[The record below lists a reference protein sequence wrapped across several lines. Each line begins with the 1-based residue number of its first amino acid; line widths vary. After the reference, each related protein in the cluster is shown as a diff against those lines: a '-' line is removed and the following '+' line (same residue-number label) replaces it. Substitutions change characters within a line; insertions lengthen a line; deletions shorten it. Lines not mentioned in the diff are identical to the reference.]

1 MSEGVEPRLVDA
13 PLAKPAQPTESMPR
27 EERARLSGYRRRFGI
42 VYVLL
47 ALATGVAVGA
57 LIVEAL
63 RDPAPSESLPTGT
76 AQAGPSEPG
85 ELGAMQIADQVQRN
99 YRLPNGDELVNVVA
113 SRNTLQDGNL
123 GYLRVGYQVI
133 RPGDGFKDKDSL
145 LVQPEDAIQY
155 SLCGAG
161 QSCAIPGTASTDR
174 GILVRRMGLE
184 LALRTLKFDPSVD
197 NVTVFLGPIPPP
209 AGVDGVVLIGAEHS
223 GELFGL
229 LADMQM
235 PYVLTW
241 ALDPSG
247 QHSCVGFDNRIA
259 AMRVANYLAD
269 IGHREFAMIHGVI
282 EGNDRARP
290 VLGASG
296 DVPAGFRQMVDE
308 YYRSLSKKQN

>member
-13 PLAKPAQPTESMPR
+13 PLATPAQPSESVPR

-63 RDPAPSESLPTGT
+63 RDPTPSEAVPTGST
-76 AQAGPSEPG
+76 PQLPVSEPG

-123 GYLRVGYQVI
+123 GYLRVRFQVI

-145 LVQPEDAIQY
+145 LVQPDDAIQY

-184 LALRTLKFDPSVD
+184 LALRTLKFDPSID

-209 AGVDGVVLIGAEHS
+209 QGVDAVVLMYRRNVLENQNPGLLSQPISRTLPGAERRI
-223 GELFGL
+223 EPGL
-229 LADMQM
+229 MPADVARRVDQ
-235 PYVLTW
+235 LTRSNLYYGVYQLIGGRD
-241 ALDPSG
+241 ALLQLQPFPKG
-247 QHSCVGFDNRIA
+247 
-259 AMRVANYLAD
+259 
-269 IGHREFAMIHGVI
+269 
-282 EGNDRARP
+282 
-290 VLGASG
+290 
-296 DVPAGFRQMVDE
+296 
-308 YYRSLSKKQN
+308 

>member
-13 PLAKPAQPTESMPR
+13 PLAKPAQTSDVPR

-63 RDPAPSESLPTGT
+63 RDPAPSETVPTGK
-76 AQAGPSEPG
+76 AQFNPSEPG

-123 GYLRVGYQVI
+123 GYLRVRFQII

-161 QSCAIPGTASTDR
+161 QSCAIPGTASADR

-184 LALRTLKFDPSVD
+184 LALRTMKFDPSVD

-209 AGVDGVVLIGAEHS
+209 QGVDGVVLMYRRNVLESQNPGILSQPISRTLPGSES
-223 GELFGL
+223 LIQPG
-229 LADMQM
+229 QM
-235 PYVLTW
+235 PSAVARRVDQLTRSNLYYGVYQLIGGRD
-241 ALDPSG
+241 ALLQLQP
-247 QHSCVGFDNRIA
+247 F
-259 AMRVANYLAD
+259 
-269 IGHREFAMIHGVI
+269 
-282 EGNDRARP
+282 P
-290 VLGASG
+290 
-296 DVPAGFRQMVDE
+296 
-308 YYRSLSKKQN
+308 

>member
-1 MSEGVEPRLVDA
+1 MSEGVGPRLVDA
-13 PLAKPAQPTESMPR
+13 PLAKPAQTSDVPR

-63 RDPAPSESLPTGT
+63 RDPAPSETVPTGK
-76 AQAGPSEPG
+76 AQFNPSEPG

-123 GYLRVGYQVI
+123 GYLRVRFQII

-161 QSCAIPGTASTDR
+161 QSCAIPGTASADR

-184 LALRTLKFDPSVD
+184 LALRTMKFDPSVD

-209 AGVDGVVLIGAEHS
+209 QGVDGVVLMYRRNVLESQNPGILSQPISRTLPGSES
-223 GELFGL
+223 LIQPG
-229 LADMQM
+229 QM
-235 PYVLTW
+235 PSAVARRVDQLTRSNLYYGVYQLIGGRD
-241 ALDPSG
+241 ALLQLQPFPKG
-247 QHSCVGFDNRIA
+247 
-259 AMRVANYLAD
+259 
-269 IGHREFAMIHGVI
+269 
-282 EGNDRARP
+282 
-290 VLGASG
+290 
-296 DVPAGFRQMVDE
+296 
-308 YYRSLSKKQN
+308 

>member
-13 PLAKPAQPTESMPR
+13 PLAKPAQASESVPR
-27 EERARLSGYRRRFGI
+27 QERARLSGYRRRFGI

-63 RDPAPSESLPTGT
+63 RDPAPSEAVPTGK
-76 AQAGPSEPG
+76 AQFNPSEPG

-99 YRLPNGDELVNVVA
+99 YRLGNGDELVNVVA

-123 GYLRVGYQVI
+123 GLLHVRYQII

-161 QSCAIPGTASTDR
+161 QSCAIPGTASADR

-184 LALRTLKFDPSVD
+184 LALRTMKFDPSVD

-209 AGVDGVVLIGAEHS
+209 QGVDGVVLVYRRNVLESQNPGILSQPISRTLPGS
-223 GELFGL
+223 GSLIQPG
-229 LADMQM
+229 QM
-235 PYVLTW
+235 PSAVARRVDQLTRSNLYYGVYQLIGGRD
-241 ALDPSG
+241 ALLQLQPFPKG
-247 QHSCVGFDNRIA
+247 
-259 AMRVANYLAD
+259 
-269 IGHREFAMIHGVI
+269 
-282 EGNDRARP
+282 
-290 VLGASG
+290 
-296 DVPAGFRQMVDE
+296 
-308 YYRSLSKKQN
+308 

>member
-13 PLAKPAQPTESMPR
+13 PLAKPAQPSESVPR

-63 RDPAPSESLPTGT
+63 RDPAPSEAVPTGGA
-76 AQAGPSEPG
+76 AQLPVSEPG

-123 GYLRVGYQVI
+123 GYLRVRFQVI

-145 LVQPEDAIQY
+145 LVQPDDAIQY

-209 AGVDGVVLIGAEHS
+209 QGVDAVVLMYRRNVLENQNPGLLSQPISRTLPGAERRI
-223 GELFGL
+223 EPGL
-229 LADMQM
+229 MPADVARRVDQ
-235 PYVLTW
+235 LTRSNLYYGVYQLIGGRD
-241 ALDPSG
+241 ALLQLQPFPKG
-247 QHSCVGFDNRIA
+247 
-259 AMRVANYLAD
+259 
-269 IGHREFAMIHGVI
+269 
-282 EGNDRARP
+282 
-290 VLGASG
+290 
-296 DVPAGFRQMVDE
+296 
-308 YYRSLSKKQN
+308 

>member
-13 PLAKPAQPTESMPR
+13 PLATPAQPSESVPR

-63 RDPAPSESLPTGT
+63 RDPTPSEAVPTGST
-76 AQAGPSEPG
+76 PQLPVSEPG

-123 GYLRVGYQVI
+123 GYLRVRFQVI

-145 LVQPEDAIQY
+145 LVQPDDAIQY

-184 LALRTLKFDPSVD
+184 LALRTMKFDPSID

-209 AGVDGVVLIGAEHS
+209 QGVDAVVLMYRRNVLENQNPGLLSQPISRTLPGAERRI
-223 GELFGL
+223 EPGL
-229 LADMQM
+229 MPADVARRVDQ
-235 PYVLTW
+235 LTRSNLYYGVYQLIGGRD
-241 ALDPSG
+241 ALLQLQPCPKG
-247 QHSCVGFDNRIA
+247 
-259 AMRVANYLAD
+259 
-269 IGHREFAMIHGVI
+269 
-282 EGNDRARP
+282 
-290 VLGASG
+290 
-296 DVPAGFRQMVDE
+296 
-308 YYRSLSKKQN
+308 

>member
-13 PLAKPAQPTESMPR
+13 PLAKPAQASESVPR
-27 EERARLSGYRRRFGI
+27 QERARLSGYRRRFGI

-63 RDPAPSESLPTGT
+63 RDPAPSEAVPTGK
-76 AQAGPSEPG
+76 AQFNPSEPG

-99 YRLPNGDELVNVVA
+99 YRLGNGDELVNVVA

-123 GYLRVGYQVI
+123 GLLHVRYQII

-161 QSCAIPGTASTDR
+161 QSCAIPGTASADR

-184 LALRTLKFDPSVD
+184 LALRTMKFDPSVD

-209 AGVDGVVLIGAEHS
+209 QGVDGVVLVYRRNVLESQYPGILSQPISRTLPGS
-223 GELFGL
+223 GSLIQPG
-229 LADMQM
+229 QM
-235 PYVLTW
+235 PSAVARRVDQLTRSNLYYGVYQLIGGRD
-241 ALDPSG
+241 ALLQLQPFPKG
-247 QHSCVGFDNRIA
+247 
-259 AMRVANYLAD
+259 
-269 IGHREFAMIHGVI
+269 
-282 EGNDRARP
+282 
-290 VLGASG
+290 
-296 DVPAGFRQMVDE
+296 
-308 YYRSLSKKQN
+308 

>member
-13 PLAKPAQPTESMPR
+13 PLAKPAQPSESVPR
-27 EERARLSGYRRRFGI
+27 GERARLSGYRRRFGI

-63 RDPAPSESLPTGT
+63 RDPAPAETLPQGT
-76 AQAGPSEPG
+76 ALAGPTEPG

-123 GYLRVGYQVI
+123 GYLRVGYQII

-161 QSCAIPGTASTDR
+161 QGCAIPGTASADR

-209 AGVDGVVLIGAEHS
+209 AGVDGVVMMYRRNVLENQNPDLLSQPLSRTLPGSGSLIQPGQMPSAVARRVDQLTRSNLYYGVYQLIGGRDA
-223 GELFGL
+223 L
-229 LADMQM
+229 LQLQ
-235 PYVLTW
+235 PF
-241 ALDPSG
+241 PKG
-247 QHSCVGFDNRIA
+247 
-259 AMRVANYLAD
+259 
-269 IGHREFAMIHGVI
+269 
-282 EGNDRARP
+282 
-290 VLGASG
+290 
-296 DVPAGFRQMVDE
+296 
-308 YYRSLSKKQN
+308 

>member
-1 MSEGVEPRLVDA
+1 V
-13 PLAKPAQPTESMPR
+13 PR

-63 RDPAPSESLPTGT
+63 RDPAPSETVPTGK
-76 AQAGPSEPG
+76 AQFNPSEPG

-123 GYLRVGYQVI
+123 GYLRVRFQII

-161 QSCAIPGTASTDR
+161 QSCAIPGTASADR

-184 LALRTLKFDPSVD
+184 LALRTMKFDPSVD

-209 AGVDGVVLIGAEHS
+209 QGVDGVVLMYRRNVLESQNPGILSQPISRTLPGSES
-223 GELFGL
+223 LIQPG
-229 LADMQM
+229 QM
-235 PYVLTW
+235 PSAVARRVDQLTRSNLYYGVYQLIGGRD
-241 ALDPSG
+241 ALLQLQPFPKG
-247 QHSCVGFDNRIA
+247 
-259 AMRVANYLAD
+259 
-269 IGHREFAMIHGVI
+269 
-282 EGNDRARP
+282 
-290 VLGASG
+290 
-296 DVPAGFRQMVDE
+296 
-308 YYRSLSKKQN
+308 